1 MKDLSSIFD
10 PSKFM
15 DLSAERAVVGA
26 VLVDPELYWVARE
39 YVRASDFE
47 DETCRKL
54 FIAVSELVEEKGNAW
69 DEVAVLDLCR
79 KKGWDE
85 ITKEDIVGFYD
96 EAATEVSLPTA
107 CEIVRDKSVKRKLR
121 DHILRSL
128 NLLREGKLTLE
139 GLASSVHALIEGEA
153 QAQSE
158 PLSLVVKDLL
168 NELIESTK
176 EEKMDRPSFST
187 GYDSLDLILNGL
199 QVGEYVVVG
208 ARPSMGKTA
217 LAVNLALKL
226 QAGEEKPSVLFVSL
240 EMPAD
245 QIAMRVLS
253 CISSVRLQAIRS
265 GMLTEKDID
274 KLVDS
279 YTSYHRELE
288 RIRIL
293 DANFMTTSD
302 LQVQIVKHVNK
313 FGTKVVIVDYL
324 QLLWG
329 RRKNVS
335 EYERVTEVSRT
346 LKAIAKK
353 YNLLVVALAQLS
365 RESEKRQDKVPQLA
379 DLRSSGQIEQD
390 ADVIMLLHRPGAYMK
405 NPSEDE
411 KKQLEVYIRKH
422 RNGQTGKAVLIF
434 DGDYQR
440 IEDAMR
446 AQVSDYK
453 DDEVVEEEPPVQ
465 EDGRDEGDA
474 DEIPF

>member
-10 PSKFM
+10 PDKFM

-39 YVRASDFE
+39 YVRPSDFE

-69 DEVAVLDLCR
+69 DEVALLNLCR
-79 KKGWDE
+79 KKGWNE
-85 ITKEDIVGFYD
+85 ITKGDLVELYE
-96 EAATEVSLPTA
+96 EASPEVSLPTA
-107 CEIVRDKSVKRKLR
+107 CEIVKEKSLQRKLK
-121 DHILRSL
+121 DHILRSIS
-128 NLLREGKLTLE
+128 LLKEGKLTLE

-153 QAQSE
+153 QVQSE
-158 PLSLVVKDLL
+158 PLSLVVKNLL
-168 NELIESTK
+168 NELVESTK
-176 EEKMDRPSFST
+176 EEKTDKPSFFT

-226 QAGEEKPSVLFVSL
+226 HSGGEKPSILFVSL

-245 QIAMRVLS
+245 QIALRVLS
-253 CISSVRLQAIRS
+253 CISGVRLQALRS
-265 GMLTEKDID
+265 RVLAEESID
-274 KLVDS
+274 KLARS
-279 YTSYHRELE
+279 YVSYHEELE
-288 RIRIL
+288 RVRIL
-293 DANFMTTSD
+293 DANFMTTSE

-313 FGTKVVIVDYL
+313 YETRVVIVDYL

-353 YNLLVVALAQLS
+353 YNLLVIALAQLS

-405 NPSEDE
+405 NPSEE
-411 KKQLEVYIRKH
+411 ERKQLEVYIRKH
-422 RNGQTGKAVLIF
+422 RNGQTGKAVLLF

-440 IEDAMR
+440 IEDALR
-446 AQVSDYK
+446 AQVSEFK
-453 DDEVVEEEPPVQ
+453 DDEIVEEPPQ
-465 EDGRDEGDA
+465 ENSKDEGDV